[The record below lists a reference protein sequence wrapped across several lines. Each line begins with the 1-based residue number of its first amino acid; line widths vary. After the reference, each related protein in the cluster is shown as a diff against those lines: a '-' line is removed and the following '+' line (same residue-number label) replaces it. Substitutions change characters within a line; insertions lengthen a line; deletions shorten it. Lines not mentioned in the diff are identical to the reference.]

1 VQRNNHA
8 ERSIGIVVHLAL
20 EELSRQ
26 PVLSPKVTRLGRRRW
41 RMALQRQ
48 GLWHQALDDALN
60 QVVDC
65 INLCLQPHHVGRWIL
80 SAEHKEAHSEW
91 ALTIVDEK
99 GAVRDIVIDRSFI
112 DHTTGLR
119 WVIEY
124 KTSRPAS
131 RETSAYFEQLQCY
144 CAAVRGLSRESGCCA
159 LYFTALGKLH
169 RVSELAWM
177 ATESVTTPCSD

>member
-1 VQRNNHA
+1 
-8 ERSIGIVVHLAL
+8 
-20 EELSRQ
+20 
-26 PVLSPKVTRLGRRRW
+26 
-41 RMALQRQ
+41 
-48 GLWHQALDDALN
+48 
-60 QVVDC
+60 VVDC
-65 INLCLQPHHVGRWIL
+65 INLCLQPDHVGRWIL

-99 GAVRDIVIDRSFI
+99 GALRDIVIDRSFI

-124 KTSRPAS
+124 KTSLPAS
-131 RETSAYFEQLQCY
+131 GESLADFLARETSAYFEQLQCY

-169 RVSELAWM
+169 RVSELDWM